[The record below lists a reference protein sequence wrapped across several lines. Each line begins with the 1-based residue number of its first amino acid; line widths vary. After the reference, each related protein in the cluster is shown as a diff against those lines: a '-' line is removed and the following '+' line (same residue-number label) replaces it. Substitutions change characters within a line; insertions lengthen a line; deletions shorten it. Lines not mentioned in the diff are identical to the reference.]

1 MVEIRSLI
9 PENITKTLENERKE
23 FQLNKQTLEKQV
35 KDSFQVQDFAEKELK
50 GMRQKA
56 ETLKEQANRH
66 VGSLVNLRKMISI
79 KH

>member
-50 GMRQKA
+50 EMRQKA